1 MGGGATVDKADK
13 NGLTPLLCVADKNHT
28 EIIRLLLGG
37 GATVDKADNVG
48 LTPLLCAADKKHI
61 EVIRLLL
68 GGGATVDKADNVG
81 LTPLH
86 CAARQNYIEG
96 IRLLLEGGA
105 TVDKADKDG
114 ASPLWIAAA
123 KNHVDAVRLLS
134 EKGADTNCLP
144 FDKEKYAFPLYYAAK
159 LNHPEVCELLV
170 SFGANTEMKFRGETA
185 LQIATQKKN
194 TKIIKILQAATDQK
208 REEKRKVIIA
218 NVAKAK
224 IEQGKGEK
232 VREDAAKMCQ
242 DLWNY
247 AESGKLAA
255 FQMTDKVFDINWADK
270 NGDTFL
276 IIASDK
282 GRANVV
288 TFLLAKD
295 ALVD

>member
-1 MGGGATVDKADK
+1 MSAFQQNDTAKKQLVLLANAVWEGDLASFQRVCSQKQMFDINYVVDENGNTYLILASDRGHAHVVTFFLGKDALVDKPD
-13 NGLTPLLCVADKNHT
+13 NDGVTP
-28 EIIRLLLGG
+28 IY
-37 GATVDKADNVG
+37 
-48 LTPLLCAADKKHI
+48 CAALKNHI

-68 GGGATVDKADNVG
+68 
-81 LTPLH
+81 
-86 CAARQNYIEG
+86 
-96 IRLLLEGGA
+96 EGGA
-105 TVDKADKDG
+105 LVDKADKDG

-123 KNHVDAVRLLS
+123 KNHVDSVRLLS

-194 TKIIKILQAATDQK
+194 TKIIKILQAAPDQK

-270 NGDTFL
+270 NGDTFP
-276 IIASDK
+276 AW
-282 GRANVV
+282 
-288 TFLLAKD
+288 
-295 ALVD
+295 LVFFGLK